1 MSSGINMRTIIA
13 DIGKVLTEYRRSQ
26 WRCSRK
32 KDALKNVANFT
43 RKHLRQILLLIQ
55 FIKKR
60 LQHKCFSVKPAKVF
74 RRPIL
79 QNICERLLLR
89 IFQEEL
95 LNSTSSRLQQFNEC
109 LLTFQVFFSRQY
121 IPVGT
126 LQQNTN
132 NASSLYMTQLAGKEL
147 DFQQLSKLIELHYSY
162 KQSDPPTDNC
172 MPKVISHHL
181 KTLKFT

>member
-1 MSSGINMRTIIA
+1 MSSSINMRTIIA

-95 LNSTSSRLQQFNEC
+95 LKSTSSRLQQFNEC
-109 LLTFQVFFSRQY
+109 LLTFQVFF
-121 IPVGT
+121 
-126 LQQNTN
+126 LQAIYPSWYTSTKHEQCIFIIYD
-132 NASSLYMTQLAGKEL
+132 SAGRERTRFSTTIK
-147 DFQQLSKLIELHYSY
+147 I
-162 KQSDPPTDNC
+162 N
-172 MPKVISHHL
+172 
-181 KTLKFT
+181 